1 MANAVKV
8 AARFK
13 LASGVF
19 SEKEGCGWLNTLS
32 LPSNTVCKIDFAQG
46 FDNTTYVVVGTVETS
61 ATAAPNIQPTT
72 RGASS
77 LQFSVCDAA
86 GTPINL
92 TTAGPYYINL
102 ILIGRVTT

>member
-1 MANAVKV
+1 ME
-8 AARFK
+8 ARQPGDDHV
-13 LASGVF
+13 GVDVLRA
-19 SEKEGCGWLNTLS
+19 ERDR
-32 LPSNTVCKIDFAQG
+32 PAIDFAQG